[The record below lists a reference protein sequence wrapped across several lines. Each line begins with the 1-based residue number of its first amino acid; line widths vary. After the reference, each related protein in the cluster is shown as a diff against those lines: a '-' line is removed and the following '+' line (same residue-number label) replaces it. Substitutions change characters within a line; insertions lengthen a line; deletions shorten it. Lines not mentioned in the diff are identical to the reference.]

1 MSEIRATSSSLA
13 ESNSELD
20 ELRALV
26 VEQAATINQL
36 RERIEEL
43 EARLAKDSHN
53 SSKPPPRSQRKPSK
67 RKPGG
72 QKGRRGFTREMIDD
86 PDERVIIPLTGA
98 CDCGRCRAEIA
109 AEVLAERRQVVE
121 VQIRRKTTEYR
132 IVGGTCTCGR
142 VHHSAFPEDIKRLY
156 KN

>member
-1 MSEIRATSSSLA
+1 MSEIRATRSSLA

-53 SSKPPPRSQRKPSK
+53 SNEASPQ
-67 RKPGG
+67 
-72 QKGRRGFTREMIDD
+72 T
-86 PDERVIIPLTGA
+86 DE
-98 CDCGRCRAEIA
+98 
-109 AEVLAERRQVVE
+109 
-121 VQIRRKTTEYR
+121 
-132 IVGGTCTCGR
+132 
-142 VHHSAFPEDIKRLY
+142 S
-156 KN
+156 